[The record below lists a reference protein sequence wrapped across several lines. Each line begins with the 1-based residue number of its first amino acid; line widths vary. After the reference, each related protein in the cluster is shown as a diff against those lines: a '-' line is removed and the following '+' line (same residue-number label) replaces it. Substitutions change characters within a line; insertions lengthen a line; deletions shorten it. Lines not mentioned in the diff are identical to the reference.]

1 MLAWQQWDDS
11 MATQAERISV
21 LETKVDNLKEDVQIN
36 HQDIKTQLKTM
47 YDASCAQHAEL
58 AKKLSE
64 VEKFKDKWLYLVMG
78 GIAVLGW
85 ATGHIDTIANFL
97 K

>member
-1 MLAWQQWDDS
+1 

>member
-1 MLAWQQWDDS
+1 MLAWQQWDDN